1 MEKVVVVLIY
11 HFIYFKH
18 LFLTKDV
25 FFNAVKICIYLFL
38 FMMIKFLNTK

>member
-1 MEKVVVVLIY
+1 MEKVVVVLIF

-25 FFNAVKICIYLFL
+25 FFNAVKNMYLFISL
-38 FMMIKFLNTK
+38 YDD